1 MEVNDKSG
9 KDYRNDRQKL
19 DKDIDSRAGGILK
32 GIAYGIA
39 HNGSFVAIAALSA
52 VVSRFNVFLGIVP
65 GTAGITHKYC
75 NEESG
80 YGCTGKQSDNSVGSE
95 NESYSNRHYLSLIH
109 I

>member
-19 DKDIDSRAGGILK
+19 DKDVDSRAGGILK
-32 GIAYGIA
+32 GIAYGVA

-52 VVSRFNVFLGIVP
+52 VVSRFDVFLGIVP

-80 YGCTGKQSDNSVGSE
+80 YSCTGKQSDNSVGSE
-95 NESYSNRHYLSLIH
+95 NESYNNRHH
-109 I
+109 NGDE